1 MVAPWIKKKRA
12 AAAAPEVSKPAPVVV
27 EAEEPAP
34 KKAEAEAPKKPA
46 KKVGRRTRL
55 SKE

>member
-34 KKAEAEAPKKPA
+34 KKAEAEAPKNPA
-46 KKVGRRTRL
+46 KKVARRTRL

>member
-12 AAAAPEVSKPAPVVV
+12 AAVVPEVTPAPVVV

>member
-34 KKAEAEAPKKPA
+34 KKAEAPKKPA
-46 KKVGRRTRL
+46 KKVARRTRL